1 MLSRKPSGLLRLVPE
16 SLETRTGSANSPH
29 PSWPNWLKPNGTASF
44 EWSLASGQPIPTQP
58 ESSPNLSLIETEP
71 WTPPPD
77 AHPEIRLHAFVEQAW
92 RILEPA
98 VPFVDSWHIGLLC
111 EHLEAVSTGQL
122 PEPNL
127 LINTPPGSSKSL
139 IASVLWPGW
148 VWTWAPWTR
157 WLTTSYDDGLALRD
171 AVRTRRLMQ
180 TEWYRGQVSVPWA
193 FVGDQNVKGN
203 YVNDKTGWRIATS
216 IKGEVT
222 GHHAHMVCVD
232 DPHHVKKVESDAE
245 REATLT
251 IWREVFPSRVLP
263 GGVRVMIGQR
273 THEEDVTADWL
284 EREGQDIHHIEL
296 KMEYEQPAKGGDPH
310 RVGLERSSSSES
322 VPNDLTVAGQCSL
335 TGRPHDQR
343 THEGELL
350 IEQRFPRAVIER
362 RKIELGPY
370 AYSAQFQQTPTP
382 RAGLLLN
389 PAWFPQTP
397 PFDRSTLDLVA
408 AFDLNYSDADTSDW
422 TVGLLGGVERVPEMP
437 HIHLLDA
444 FREHLSEERHVEH
457 IGEWLCL
464 HRPVLVG
471 IEKRAYEREGATR
484 DLCRQLMSYC
494 EARRFSLTI
503 EPIETDGD
511 KITRAMI
518 IPGRAKAGSIT
529 ADLHSSWWP
538 ILSRQMS
545 TFPRSAHDDDI
556 DALAHLIRLVIEK
569 LAVLRAQQALLGHSS
584 RLQYINANPAP
595 QVDPKWGALL
605 GSAR

>member
-44 EWSLASGQPIPTQP
+44 EWSLASGQPIPTQS
-58 ESSPNLSLIETEP
+58 ENSPNLSLIETEP
-71 WTPPPD
+71 WTPPTD
-77 AHPEIRLHAFVEQAW
+77 AHPEIRLHDFVQQAW

-98 VPFVDSWHIGLLC
+98 VPFVDSWHIDLLC

-180 TEWYRGQVSVPWA
+180 TDWYRSQVSVPWA

-273 THEEDVTADWL
+273 TH
-284 EREGQDIHHIEL
+284 
-296 KMEYEQPAKGGDPH
+296 
-310 RVGLERSSSSES
+310 
-322 VPNDLTVAGQCSL
+322 
-335 TGRPHDQR
+335 DQR

-389 PAWFPQTP
+389 PAWFSQTP
-397 PFDRSTLDLVA
+397 PIDRTTLDLVA

-422 TVGLLGGVERVPEMP
+422 TVGLLGGGERVPDIP

-457 IGEWLCL
+457 IGEWLLL

-529 ADLHSSWWP
+529 ADLHSTWWP

-569 LAVLRAQQALLGHSS
+569 LAVLRAKQALLGHSS
-584 RLQYINANPAP
+584 RVQYVSATPP
-595 QVDPKWGALL
+595 PTVDPKWGALL
-605 GSAR
+605 GGAR

>member
-1 MLSRKPSGLLRLVPE
+1 LLTVF
-16 SLETRTGSANSPH
+16 SAIS
-29 PSWPNWLKPNGTASF
+29 
-44 EWSLASGQPIPTQP
+44 SLASPQQRKRSALLGLRYQSPQIT
-58 ESSPNLSLIETEP
+58 SFPNLTLIETEP
-71 WTPPPD
+71 WTPPTD
-77 AHPEIRLHAFVEQAW
+77 AYPEIRLHDFVQQAW

-127 LINTPPGSSKSL
+127 LVNTPPGSSKSL
-139 IASVLWPGW
+139 IASVFWPAW
-148 VWTWAPWTR
+148 EWLWAPWTR
-157 WLTTSYDDGLALRD
+157 WLTSSYDDALALRD
-171 AVRTRRLMQ
+171 AVRTRTLMQ
-180 TEWYRGQVSVPWA
+180 SEWYRKQVVEPWG
-193 FVGDQNVKGN
+193 FSSDQNVKG
-203 YVNDKTGWRIATS
+203 YYTNDKTGWRIATS
-216 IKGEVT
+216 MGGGNT
-222 GHHAHMVCVD
+222 GWHAHRVLID
-232 DPHHVKKVESDAE
+232 DPHSVKKAESDAV
-245 REATLT
+245 REATLAA
-251 IWREVFPSRVLP
+251 WREVFPSRVLP
-263 GGVRVMIGQR
+263 GGTRVMVGQR

-284 EREGQDIHHIEL
+284 DREGSDIHHIEL
-296 KMEYEQPAKGGDPH
+296 KMEYEVSRGG
-310 RVGLERSSSSES
+310 GQSAASESSSLVS
-322 VPNDLTVAGQCSL
+322 VTVAGQCSL

-343 THEGELL
+343 THEGDLL

-370 AYSAQFQQTPTP
+370 AYSAQFQQSPTP
-382 RAGLLLN
+382 RAGALLN

-397 PFDRSTLDLVA
+397 QLERSTVDLVA

-518 IPGRAKAGSIT
+518 IPGRAMAGSIT
-529 ADLHSSWWP
+529 ADLHSTWWP

-569 LAVLRAQQALLGHSS
+569 LAVLRAKQALLGHSS

-595 QVDPKWGALL
+595 QVDPKWGALI
-605 GSAR
+605 GSVR